1 MADSIGLAAVEN
13 AQISG
18 KKVAKKVAKK
28 VSKSKCHKSGD
39 LCKMA
44 TWNNLTIKVH
54 SDIFVLCDAKKSGK
68 EKSQLSEWKGQHSTS
83 PHPPQCKGHSSKDIA
98 SWKDKIS

>member
-1 MADSIGLAAVEN
+1 LKWLTQLGLLQLKMLKSPA
-13 AQISG
+13 
-18 KKVAKKVAKK
+18 KKWQKNVAKKVA
-28 VSKSKCHKSGD
+28 KSKCHKSGD

-68 EKSQLSEWKGQHSTS
+68 EKSQLSEWKGMER
-83 PHPPQCKGHSSKDIA
+83 PPFYQPA
-98 SWKDKIS
+98 PT

>member
-1 MADSIGLAAVEN
+1 VADSIGLAAVEN

-68 EKSQLSEWKGQHSTS
+68 EKSQLSEWKGMER
-83 PHPPQCKGHSSKDIA
+83 PPFYQPA
-98 SWKDKIS
+98 PT